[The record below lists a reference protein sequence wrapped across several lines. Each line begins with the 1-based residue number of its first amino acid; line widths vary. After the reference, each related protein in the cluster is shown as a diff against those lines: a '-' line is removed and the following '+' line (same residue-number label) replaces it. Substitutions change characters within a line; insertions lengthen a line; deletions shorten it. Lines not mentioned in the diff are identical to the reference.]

1 MVEHLVKFLIV
12 EDDESQRMIL
22 KSILKKNYTCEIKE
36 ASNGN
41 EALEQLNIETPTL
54 ILLDLSMPQLGGAE
68 LLEIFQT
75 NPNYKKIPVIVTSAN
90 NDRKTIGNLVN
101 KGIYDYI
108 LKPIERNSALSRINK
123 VLLAVLDG
131 SDPLKIHLETLDKRP
146 KLLLVEPDKYQ
157 RELID
162 NLLGYKFAIHAV
174 RTGMDALSAFEKIK
188 HPYIL
193 LSDKAELLDKK
204 IVTQKIREIAEDKV
218 SIYLI
223 YSDTKTISQKIF
235 NFDGMI
241 KRSIN
246 PEQFRKDIL
255 DSLKVSDE

>member
-1 MVEHLVKFLIV
+1 MDGPLIKFLIV

-41 EALEQLNIETPTL
+41 EALEQIKIENPTL
-54 ILLDLSMPQLGGAE
+54 ILLDLSMPQLGGTE

-75 NPNYKKIPVIVTSAN
+75 NPDYKKIPVIVTSAN

-108 LKPIERNSALSRINK
+108 LKPIERHSALNRINK
-123 VLLAVLDG
+123 VLSAIFDG
-131 SDPLKIHLETLDKRP
+131 FDPLKNHHEASDKRP

-157 RELID
+157 REIMD
-162 NLLGYKFAIHAV
+162 KLLGNKFAVHGT
-174 RTGMDALSAFEKIK
+174 RNGTDALAAFEKIK
-188 HPYIL
+188 YPYIL

-218 SIYLI
+218 FIYLI
-223 YSDTKTISQKIF
+223 YSDEKTISQKIF
-235 NFDGMI
+235 NFDGLI
-241 KRSIN
+241 KRSID
-246 PEQFRKDIL
+246 PEQFRKEIL
-255 DSLKVSDE
+255 NSLKVIDE